1 MVVVNNDEVTSA
13 WLAVVLAAAEV
24 AEVEALRAVASD
36 QRLALKNNIF
46 LCGVLHEII
55 SHFLF
60 Y

>member
-1 MVVVNNDEVTSA
+1 M
-13 WLAVVLAAAEV
+13 VLAAAEV
-24 AEVEALRAVASD
+24 VEVEALRAVASD

-60 Y
+60 YWKANT